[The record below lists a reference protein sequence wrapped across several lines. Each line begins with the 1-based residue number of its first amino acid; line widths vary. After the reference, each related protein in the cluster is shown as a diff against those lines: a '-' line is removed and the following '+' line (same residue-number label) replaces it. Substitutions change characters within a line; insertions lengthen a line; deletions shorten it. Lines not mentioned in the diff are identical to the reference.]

1 VLMLR
6 RKGTILAR
14 ILPLNSI
21 SCDVSIFCVNT
32 IQVNICTFIL
42 IGIHSSKN
50 IGMQADTR

>member
-1 VLMLR
+1 
-6 RKGTILAR
+6 
-14 ILPLNSI
+14 
-21 SCDVSIFCVNT
+21 VNT